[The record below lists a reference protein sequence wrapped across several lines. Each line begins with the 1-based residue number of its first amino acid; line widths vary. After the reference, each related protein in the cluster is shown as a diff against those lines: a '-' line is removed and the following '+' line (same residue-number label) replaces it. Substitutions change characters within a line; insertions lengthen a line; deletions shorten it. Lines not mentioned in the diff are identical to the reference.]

1 MRKILKPLFS
11 KKIISFLIFL
21 VQILFILTTID
32 KLNPVFEYLYRF
44 ATFLSIVAILWE
56 INRDVSPNFK
66 IIWIALFAIFPLF
79 GLFLYLYVHMDLLNF
94 EIRRVINDINKRT
107 KEYVKGMGDTLS
119 AISEKEFEE
128 YGIFKYLYNE
138 ANAPCFSNSDVT
150 YFKVGEEMFKNLI
163 KDVESAQIEL
173 KNLLIE
179 KLNANKVEFEYPL
192 IITIVGVNGVGK
204 TTSIAKMT
212 KYFQKEKKSVLLAA
226 GDTFRAAATEQLNMW
241 AERLKTKIVKQGEG
255 ADSAAVVFDAVHSM
269 KAKDTDVLIVDTAGR
284 LHTKT
289 NLMKELEKINNVA
302 TREYPEAKR
311 LNLIVLDASIGQ
323 NSIAQVKAFKDSVN
337 IDGIILTKL
346 DGTAKGGVVYPII
359 NELKVP
365 IIFTGFGE
373 TVDDLAVFDPESFV
387 DKILM

>member
-1 MRKILKPLFS
+1 M
-11 KKIISFLIFL
+11 
-21 VQILFILTTID
+21 
-32 KLNPVFEYLYRF
+32 
-44 ATFLSIVAILWE
+44 
-56 INRDVSPNFK
+56 
-66 IIWIALFAIFPLF
+66 
-79 GLFLYLYVHMDLLNF
+79 
-94 EIRRVINDINKRT
+94 
-107 KEYVKGMGDTLS
+107 
-119 AISEKEFEE
+119 
-128 YGIFKYLYNE
+128 GIFKKFFDKLKYTFKRTELDDDFYDE
-138 ANAPCFSNSDVT
+138 LESILVSSDMGAET
-150 YFKVGEEMFKNLI
+150 AMDIMDELRDICKEKLI
-163 KDVESAQIEL
+163 KDTEHAQIEL
-173 KNLLIE
+173 KKLLIE
-179 KLNANKVEFEYPL
+179 KLNAQKVEFEYPL

-241 AERLKTKIVKQGEG
+241 AERLKVKIVKQGEG

-269 KAKDTDVLIVDTAGR
+269 KAKETDVLIVDTAGR

>member
-1 MRKILKPLFS
+1 M
-11 KKIISFLIFL
+11 
-21 VQILFILTTID
+21 
-32 KLNPVFEYLYRF
+32 
-44 ATFLSIVAILWE
+44 
-56 INRDVSPNFK
+56 
-66 IIWIALFAIFPLF
+66 
-79 GLFLYLYVHMDLLNF
+79 
-94 EIRRVINDINKRT
+94 
-107 KEYVKGMGDTLS
+107 
-119 AISEKEFEE
+119 
-128 YGIFKYLYNE
+128 GIFKKFFDKLKYTFKRTELDEDFYDE
-138 ANAPCFSNSDVT
+138 LESVLVSSDMGAET
-150 YFKVGEEMFKNLI
+150 AMDIMDELRDICKEKLI
-163 KDVESAQIEL
+163 KDVDSAQVEL

-179 KLNANKVEFEYPL
+179 KLNVNKVEFSYPL
-192 IITIVGVNGVGK
+192 IITVVGVNGVGK

-269 KAKDTDVLIVDTAGR
+269 KAKDTEVLIIDTAGR

-373 TVDDLAVFDPESFV
+373 TVDDLSVFDPESFV
-387 DKILM
+387 EKILM

>member
-1 MRKILKPLFS
+1 M
-11 KKIISFLIFL
+11 
-21 VQILFILTTID
+21 
-32 KLNPVFEYLYRF
+32 
-44 ATFLSIVAILWE
+44 
-56 INRDVSPNFK
+56 
-66 IIWIALFAIFPLF
+66 
-79 GLFLYLYVHMDLLNF
+79 
-94 EIRRVINDINKRT
+94 
-107 KEYVKGMGDTLS
+107 
-119 AISEKEFEE
+119 
-128 YGIFKYLYNE
+128 GIFKKFFDKLKYTFKRTELDDDFYDE
-138 ANAPCFSNSDVT
+138 LESILVSSDMGAET
-150 YFKVGEEMFKNLI
+150 AMDIMDELRDICKEKLI
-163 KDVESAQIEL
+163 KDTEHAQIEL
-173 KNLLIE
+173 KKLLIE
-179 KLNANKVEFEYPL
+179 KLNAQKVEFEYPL

-241 AERLKTKIVKQGEG
+241 AERLKVKIVKQGEG

-269 KAKDTDVLIVDTAGR
+269 KAKETDVLIVDTAGR

-359 NELKVP
+359 NDLKVP
-365 IIFTGFGE
+365 IVFTGFGE
-373 TVDDLAVFDPESFV
+373 GVDDLEVFDADSFV